1 VLAACIHAVFAAIMV
16 FGGTTSATGET
27 GFIYG
32 AVLGVALFGS
42 AALCSA
48 IVGAVL
54 FDNSGRLIRWLASR
68 NDHQPKAKTPPAP
81 FVAPTDRIDQSVVE
95 APVIA
100 EPLPPVKVKT
110 TSTSVRKFAVPISAQ
125 LTTLFVQMTNYDL
138 DIYDD
143 KILFDLVF
151 TNHTDRRIRAFKGD
165 LVFWDLFDAE
175 VFRMGLTMNTPIKA
189 GRSVKWSGEFQYNQF
204 VPEQIHL
211 AGFKASD
218 LKVSIDNP
226 QIAG

>member
-1 VLAACIHAVFAAIMV
+1 MV
-16 FGGTTSATGET
+16 FGGTASATGET
-27 GFIYG
+27 GFIFG
-32 AVLGVALFGS
+32 AVLGIALFGT
-42 AALCSA
+42 AALCTA

-54 FDNSGRLIRWLASR
+54 FDKSGRLIRWLASR
-68 NDHQPKAKTPPAP
+68 NDQPKAKTPLTP
-81 FVAPTDRIDQSVVE
+81 FVAPTDRIDQSVV
-95 APVIA
+95 AGDLTPAVA
-100 EPLPPVKVKT
+100 EPLPPVKVET

-175 VFRMGLTMNTPIKA
+175 IFRMGLTMNTPIKA
-189 GRSVKWSGEFQYNQF
+189 GRTAKWSGEFQYNQF